1 MSTALAYD
9 SWKCHDADGERRAAQ
24 DMADEARAKAA
35 EQFVDD
41 WADDVLPVLIIENV
55 CNAFA
60 REESGLLQQLLHDY
74 RKGDGA
80 EFEQTCGRLARALEA
95 TVKQEAQAWV

>member
-1 MSTALAYD
+1 MNTALAYD
-9 SWKCHDADGERRAAQ
+9 TWKCHDANGECRAAQ
-24 DMADEARAKAA
+24 ELADEARARAID
-35 EQFVDD
+35 QFVAD
-41 WADDVLPVLIIENV
+41 WADDALPVMIIEKL
-55 CNAFA
+55 CDAFA